1 MSFSPAWVGLTVLG
15 IGLTVWMTALQ
26 WHTRRGHKGDL
37 WAIAII
43 TIPATVIGGRIS
55 HLITSPEPYFGPD
68 GTPLAAL
75 AIWDG
80 GFGFWGGFVI
90 GFLAAWAITRFQ
102 GIRFLPFLDSV
113 APGLLLGRV
122 AGAWADF
129 AEARLSLATVVVE
142 SVWNLIGCVLA
153 IVLARRL
160 RLGHGQVFALYLCLF
175 GLGRVWLHLLRLGS
189 PAAESAHLIAG
200 VPVNVWTAALT
211 LIGGLVWFTASRI
224 RHREP
229 ETVLY
234 VRQSR
239 AIHRRRG
246 RGKHIYAALDPDPAD
261 SHRIQTSP
269 GSATQA
275 SADGSAGVRGPG
287 DQGIGELDEDG
298 RHSFGFFGAVTSAI
312 SIVPDVRGR
321 TESGQH
327 PDSPGNT
334 RSSGSGG
341 SVH

>member
-1 MSFSPAWVGLTVLG
+1 
-15 IGLTVWMTALQ
+15 
-26 WHTRRGHKGDL
+26 
-37 WAIAII
+37 
-43 TIPATVIGGRIS
+43 RIS
-55 HLITSPEPYFGPD
+55 HLITSPGPYFGPD
-68 GTPLAAL
+68 GNPLAAL

-80 GFGFWGGFVI
+80 GFGFWGGFVS

-175 GLGRVWLHLLRLGS
+175 GLGRVWLHLLPLGCA
-189 PAAESAHLIAG
+189 AAESLLRVAG
-200 VPVNVWTAALT
+200 VLGNGWTAALT
-211 LIGGLVWFTASRI
+211 LIGGLVWLTASRI

-261 SHRIQTSP
+261 SQGI
-269 GSATQA
+269 QA
-275 SADGSAGVRGPG
+275 S
-287 DQGIGELDEDG
+287 
-298 RHSFGFFGAVTSAI
+298 
-312 SIVPDVRGR
+312 
-321 TESGQH
+321 
-327 PDSPGNT
+327 
-334 RSSGSGG
+334 
-341 SVH
+341 

>member
-1 MSFSPAWVGLTVLG
+1 
-15 IGLTVWMTALQ
+15 
-26 WHTRRGHKGDL
+26 
-37 WAIAII
+37 AII
-43 TIPATVIGGRIS
+43 TIPATVIGGRNG
-55 HLITSPEPYFGPD
+55 HLITFPGPYFGPD
-68 GTPLAAL
+68 GNPLAAW
-75 AIWDG
+75 AIWG
-80 GFGFWGGFVI
+80 AGVGLWGGVVS

-102 GIRFLPFLDSV
+102 GLSFLPCLHSV
-113 APGLLLGRV
+113 APGLLRGRV

-261 SHRIQTSP
+261 SQRIKASP

-287 DQGIGELDEDG
+287 DQGIGEL
-298 RHSFGFFGAVTSAI
+298 
-312 SIVPDVRGR
+312 
-321 TESGQH
+321 
-327 PDSPGNT
+327 
-334 RSSGSGG
+334 
-341 SVH
+341 